1 MYQVTYLPLEEF
13 ILDKFF
19 DKTDFT
25 KKIPL
30 YHPLALSFNLWKLNV
45 KDQPCKNRF
54 RLKVINDKEK
64 LLFLMKQL
72 ILDTYS
78 QKNDLCAICFLLNFT
93 CPNFLLKN

>member
-54 RLKVINDKEK
+54 RLKVINETPKIVISYETINFRHQ
-64 LLFLMKQL
+64 FL
-72 ILDTYS
+72 
-78 QKNDLCAICFLLNFT
+78 KNDLSAICFLLNFT
-93 CPNFLLKN
+93 CPNFLFKN